1 MLAHRCILLARLH
14 RRYSN
19 LLRVCPTA
27 HTGMKRTVMTEEGG
41 SEVATEPKRAKDE
54 ACVAEQESSE
64 VRGGG
69 QFGISARR
77 GKKERREKQF
87 DWSL

>member
-1 MLAHRCILLARLH
+1 
-14 RRYSN
+14 
-19 LLRVCPTA
+19 
-27 HTGMKRTVMTEEGG
+27 MTEEGG

-54 ACVAEQESSE
+54 ACVAEQESSSE
-64 VRGGG
+64 VRGDG
-69 QFGISARR
+69 QFGISARG